1 MSQEERK
8 SIEKTYEERVKALR
22 EKESLSKIAKI
33 ENDRVVIPGVSLEEL
48 AKYRT
53 TVGEFSRNLNGQMS
67 DADKANYRRDTML
80 KSFMMFKNW
89 IPKQVSIRTLDI
101 QKNVAL
107 NEWEYGRARLFL
119 KTWAHL
125 GFTSIGRMR
134 EIINGTD
141 KGLAIMDELL
151 QAKKEDYFK
160 KTGQELEIT
169 QEEFYDMVRKE
180 LSSQMKELGL
190 LLGLAALI
198 IGAKMAA
205 PPDDEDDL
213 TKNRYKFLAKLVNK
227 MGDEVMFYYNPL
239 SFQGSTSGS
248 IIPSLSLLGKAE
260 KIIEHL
266 GTEIYAE
273 RIGDEKLAK
282 KNKVLKYI
290 LDPIPVI
297 SQVQKEIFPIVA
309 PELTKE
315 MGIRVTVEAKI
326 QR

>member
-1 MSQEERK
+1 
-8 SIEKTYEERVKALR
+8 VKALQ

-53 TVGEFSRNLNGQMS
+53 LVSEFSRNLNGQMS
-67 DADKANYRRDTML
+67 DANKADYRRDTML

-89 IPKQVSIRTLDI
+89 IPKQVSLRTLDI
-101 QKNVAL
+101 QKNVEL
-107 NEWEYGRARLFL
+107 GEWEYGRARLFL

-141 KGLAIMDELL
+141 EGLAIMDELL
-151 QAKKEDYFK
+151 QAKKQDYFK

-169 QEEFYDMVRKE
+169 KEEFYDMVRKE

-190 LLGLAALI
+190 VLGLAAMI
-198 IGAKMAA
+198 IGVKIAA

-213 TKNRYKFLAKLVNK
+213 TKNRYKFLAKLINK
-227 MGDEVMFYYNPL
+227 TGDEVMFYYNPL

-248 IIPSLSLLGKAE
+248 VIPSLSLLGKAE
-260 KIIEHL
+260 KIVQYL
-266 GTEIYAE
+266 ATEGYAQAV
-273 RIGDEKLAK
+273 GDEELAK
-282 KNKVLKYI
+282 KTKVIKYL
-290 LDPIPVI
+290 LDPIPI
-297 SQVQKEIFPIVA
+297 ASQFQKEILPIID
-309 PELTKE
+309 PELAKE
-315 MGIRVTVEAKI
+315 LGIRVTVEAKI